1 MSAWQN
7 LCYHA
12 RMPRITLATLN
23 ARYIHASLGLR
34 YLKANMGELDACTS
48 IKEFIIT
55 DRPLDIAEA
64 LLADAPDIIGLG
76 VYIWNASEI
85 TALVRL
91 LKTISPETTIVLG
104 GPEVS
109 YETEDQELVKHADYV
124 IAGQADRAFAELCE
138 QVLSSALPRQK
149 ILQAAQVP
157 LENIRLPYDQ
167 FTEDDIANRMIYVE
181 ASRGCPYKCEFCLS
195 SLDKTAWPFDL
206 DDFLAAMQ
214 RLYER
219 GVRHFKFVDRTFNL
233 KIDSSIRILEF
244 FLDKQDQD
252 LFLHFELIPDHLP
265 EKLKTVIQQFPPG
278 TLQFEIGIQT
288 FNPEVQKLI
297 SRRQDNQKAS
307 DNIHWLATQTSA
319 HLHTDLIVGLPGED
333 MQSFAQGFNQLL
345 ALDPGE
351 IQVGILK
358 RLRGTPIIRHTAAY
372 DMRYNPLPPYNI
384 LSTDRIH
391 FKDMQRLS
399 RFARYWDLVANSGR
413 FKMTLPMLLADQP
426 LKRFLHF
433 SDWLFAGTGK
443 THQFALKR
451 LFDFLHEYLTGVM
464 GLREAEVTSVLLADF
479 ARTGQK
485 GLAEFMKPAA
495 GEQQGK
501 QPDKQPDK
509 KTRGD
514 KRQVRHAS

>member
-1 MSAWQN
+1 
-7 LCYHA
+7 
-12 RMPRITLATLN
+12 MPRITLATLN

-34 YLKANMGELDACTS
+34 YLKANMGRLESSTT
-48 IKEFIIT
+48 IKEYVIGT
-55 DRPLDIAEA
+55 RPMDIAED
-64 LLADAPDIIGLG
+64 LLSDAPDIIGLG
-76 VYIWNASEI
+76 VYIWNATEMA
-85 TALVRL
+85 ALVAL
-91 LKTISPETTIVLG
+91 LKTISPETIIVLG

-109 YETEDQELVKHADYV
+109 YETEEQEMVSHADYV
-124 IAGQADRAFAELCE
+124 IAGMADLAFVELCE
-138 QVLSSALPRQK
+138 KVLASSPQHKQLPQK
-149 ILQAAQVP
+149 VILAPQVP
-157 LENIRLPYDQ
+157 LEKIRLPYDQ
-167 FTEDDIANRMIYVE
+167 FTAEDIANRVIYVE

-195 SLDKTAWPFDL
+195 SLDKTAWPFDI

-214 RLYER
+214 GLYER

-233 KIDSSIRILEF
+233 KIDTSIRILEF
-244 FLDKQDQD
+244 FLGKNDKS

-265 EKLKTVIQQFPPG
+265 EKLKTVIQQFPAG

-297 SRRQDNQKAS
+297 SRKQDNQKAS
-307 DNIHWLATQTSA
+307 DNIRWLATNTSA

-333 MQSFAQGFNQLL
+333 MQSFARGFNQLI

-384 LSTDRIH
+384 LSTDRID

-399 RFARYWDLVANSGR
+399 RFARYWDMVANSGR
-413 FKMTLPMLLADQP
+413 FKMTLPVFLGEQP
-426 LKRFLHF
+426 FERFMHF
-433 SDWLFAGTGK
+433 SDWLFNKTNQ
-443 THQFALKR
+443 THQIALKR
-451 LFDFLHEYLTGVM
+451 LFDLIHDYMIGII
-464 GLREAEVTSVLLADF
+464 GLPEAEVESLLRTDY

-485 GLAEFMKPAA
+485 GLAGFMKT
-495 GEQQGK
+495 GEGNGQKKQQEKMTSGA
-501 QPDKQPDK
+501 
-509 KTRGD
+509 D